1 MRVRP
6 PRAFAA
12 LLVLAALLA
21 LPALAAAAPVQFGSP
36 LTPGPS
42 GAFGCEL
49 RPFQTN
55 SPQYGDWGLF
65 QNTQTNDCTWRQS
78 GVWGS
83 ETDSR
88 VSSVPG
94 DGRIVRAEVLSGAN
108 PAPIRITVIRQLNA
122 PGFPGQCCFY
132 VSETAPIALT
142 PNAVTTI
149 PLDLAVERNTLK
161 GILAVDLMSISADKG
176 AGSLPLRI
184 VGPSNTLT
192 QPNGTVM
199 ASSFYPRMG
208 QIPNDAGGGRRET
221 EAPAGVEVMVRWT
234 WCATGDASCQ
244 PAPLG
249 TPPTTT
255 TAPPAIPTAGALL
268 PPKLGATQ
276 AQVREG
282 NALVG
287 LVCGTDAACQGKLEL
302 LAAANSAGAR
312 AAAAKPKAKAKTVVF
327 GSASYKLA
335 AGAKGT
341 VSVKL
346 NRRGKAALKK
356 KGKLG
361 VTLKL
366 APKGG
371 TATTQKLTLKSAP
384 AKAPR

>member
-21 LPALAAAAPVQFGSP
+21 LPSFAAAAPVQFGSS

-49 RPFQTN
+49 QPFQAGPPN
-55 SPQYGDWGLF
+55 YGDWLLF
-65 QNTQTNDCTWRQS
+65 QNTQYNDCTWRQS

-83 ETDSR
+83 ETDTR
-88 VSSVPG
+88 VSNVPG

-108 PAPIRITVIRQLNA
+108 PAPIRISVIRQLNA
-122 PGFPGQCCFY
+122 PGVPGQCCFY
-132 VSETAPIALT
+132 VSETAPIPLT

-149 PLDLAVERNTLK
+149 PLDLPVERNTLK
-161 GILAVDLMSISADKG
+161 GILAVDLMAISADKG
-176 AGSLPLRI
+176 AGSLPLRVI
-184 VGPSNTLT
+184 GPSNTLFM
-192 QPNGTVM
+192 QPGTVV
-199 ASSFYPRMG
+199 AGFFYPRMG
-208 QIPNDAGGGRRET
+208 QVPNDAGGGRRE
-221 EAPAGVEVMVRWT
+221 EGMAGVEVMVRWT
-234 WCATGDASCQ
+234 WCATGDATCQ
-244 PAPLG
+244 PPAAGPPPA
-249 TPPTTT
+249 TPTG
-255 TAPPAIPTAGALL
+255 PPAIPTAGALL
-268 PPKLGATQ
+268 PPKLSATQ

-287 LVCGTDAACQGKLEL
+287 LVCGADAACRGKLEL

-312 AAAAKPKAKAKTVVF
+312 AAAAKPKPKTVVY

-341 VSVKL
+341 VSVTL

-371 TATTQKLTLKSAP
+371 TPTTQKLTLKSAP